1 MKMTKPT
8 IVVWFSCG
16 AASAVAAKKTIERY
30 GSTHNIR
37 IVNNP
42 IAEEDADN
50 VRFLHDVESW
60 LATPIEFAI
69 HPKYPDSKCVD
80 VWEDKKFMS
89 SPYGA
94 PCTKILKKRLGSTG
108 KRVTPM
114 NLLS

>member
-1 MKMTKPT
+1 M
-8 IVVWFSCG
+8 VWFSCG

-42 IAEEDADN
+42 IKEEDADN
-50 VRFLHDVESW
+50 LRFLQDVEKW
-60 LATPIEFAI
+60 LGYSIEFAT
-69 HPKYPDSKCVD
+69 HLKYPDASCVD

-94 PCTKILKKRLGSTG
+94 PCTTTLKKKLGSIG
-108 KRVTPM
+108 KKITRMT
-114 NLLS
+114 S

>member
-1 MKMTKPT
+1 MTKPS

-30 GSTHNIR
+30 GSTHIIR

-42 IAEEDADN
+42 IAEEDTDN

-60 LATPIEFAI
+60 LGTPIEFAT
-69 HPKYPDSKCVD
+69 HPKYPDARCVD
-80 VWEDKKFMS
+80 VWEDEKFMS

-94 PCTKILKKRLGSTG
+94 PCTRILKKKLGSTG
-108 KRVTPM
+108 KRVT
-114 NLLS
+114 LTTSLF